1 MECPK
6 CGKIGEPCEFTATNR
21 SKDGSRAWCKD
32 CKKAHD
38 TKNRDRKAKKNKELS
53 YFDLKPSLLG
63 IRNKARIGVLIMKNF
78 VDRESSKHKGFHQLA
93 NTGLSA
99 ILAELGEPYEYCSP
113 EAMNQFEYVLISL
126 TSVMD
131 VENVIYNMEVY
142 APQERRCKVVIG
154 GFGVIN
160 IKLVVPYIDIAVF
173 GRAEGQINDILAGQR
188 FKNVWRKSDDPDVS
202 GNYEV
207 RQPRYL
213 VKGEASVGCR
223 NHCTYCQYTHVRR
236 SIDKAVKYDPGMS
249 VQETDWNGLT
259 VDKAGRYNS
268 AWDGWSDDT
277 RRRVHKPVTAKGIT
291 DKLIDIGNRVDGG
304 VNLKIYQIVGYP
316 WDTIESVEQE
326 IKGVI
331 SMLRD
336 IDRQIKGKIYL
347 SFLCTPFGPEP
358 LTPMQYE
365 AANIT
370 APWRVALGGRILLD
384 GDHIRAYISPF
395 ISGSFLLMK
404 RVMINRAE
412 IGELERFKRVAFSRK
427 LLRLPESLRV
437 PWLIKHEAVTAD
449 MFGKVDTIGA
459 DNIKIEDRVTQEQS
473 ELFA

>member
-1 MECPK
+1 MICTN
-6 CGKIGEPCEFTATNR
+6 CGFVGDKKDFSRTNL
-21 SKDGSRAWCKD
+21 SKDGTRAI
-32 CKKAHD
+32 CKKCRREAAIK
-38 TKNRDRKAKKNKELS
+38 TRKKSKVKEKALP
-53 YFDLKPSLLG
+53 YFELRPSLLG

-99 ILAELGEPYEYCSP
+99 VLDELGEPYEYCPP
-113 EAMNQFEYVLISL
+113 EAMNQFKYVLISL

-160 IKLVVPYIDIAVF
+160 IKLIVPYIDIAVF

-188 FKNVWRKSDDPDVS
+188 FNNVWRKVDDPDVS
-202 GNYEV
+202 GDYEV

-223 NHCTYCQYTHVRR
+223 NHCAYCQYTYVRR

-259 VDKAGRYNS
+259 VDKAGRYNT

-277 RRRVHKPVTAKGIT
+277 RRRVHKPVTDKGIT
-291 DKLIDIGNRVDGG
+291 DKLIDIGNRVEGG

-316 WDTIESVEQE
+316 WDTIESVEQD
-326 IKGVI
+326 IKDVAA
-331 SMLRD
+331 MLQD
-336 IDRQIKGKIYL
+336 IDKQIKGKIYL

-384 GDHIRAYISPF
+384 GNHIRAYISPF

-404 RVMINRAE
+404 RVMINRAGLKD
-412 IGELERFKRVAFSRK
+412 IDLFKRVAFSK
-427 LLRLPESLRV
+427 ELLKFPDSLRV
-437 PWLIKHEAVTAD
+437 KWLLKYAEID
-449 MFGKVDTIGA
+449 PIMFGRIQGSEFDYLSVQA
-459 DNIKIEDRVTQEQS
+459 NIPKQS
-473 ELFA
+473 SMF